1 MFIGLGEVGRGRGGI
16 CENCQKLFFVTGF
29 FYKCK
34 RKSDPSFLD
43 VVTSLLQ
50 SLSLTPSLTTSI
62 RYVPPLQHETCFLS
76 TPSLYFSTPVK
87 RIGWMMKGLVDQK
100 GSGDGGGGDDGAFY
114 HF

>member
-1 MFIGLGEVGRGRGGI
+1 M
-16 CENCQKLFFVTGF
+16 
-29 FYKCK
+29 
-34 RKSDPSFLD
+34 
-43 VVTSLLQ
+43 
-50 SLSLTPSLTTSI
+50 

-100 GSGDGGGGDDGAFY
+100 GSGDGGGGGGAFY